1 MATPRKKPEDRLK
14 VGRPTLYRP
23 EYCEAVIELGKEGR
37 SIAGM
42 AAHFDVGR
50 NTIDEWA
57 AVHPEFSEAL
67 TRAKVHAQLW
77 WEEQGKIGMR
87 EKTFNARVWE
97 ISVRSRFRED
107 YTERKE
113 VTGANGGPIKQE
125 VTNVLD
131 VSGLDDDQLDA
142 LEAALSATLKK

>member
-14 VGRPTLYRP
+14 VGRPSLYRP

-67 TRAKVHAQLW
+67 TRAKVHAQSW
-77 WEEQGKIGMR
+77 WEQQGVSGMR

-97 ISVRSRFRED
+97 ISVRSRFRDD

-113 VTGANGGPIKQE
+113 VDANVQ
-125 VTNVLD
+125 VTDAPSENLTKLL
-131 VSGLDDDQLDA
+131 GL
-142 LEAALSATLKK
+142 LESARGSKPA